1 MARDGHLHLRIRSE
15 LRATLERLAAAD
27 RRSLSS
33 YVEKLLEEHAASATE
48 RTRKSR
54 KG

>member
-1 MARDGHLHLRIRSE
+1 MGKDGTLHLRIRVE
-15 LRATLERLAAAD
+15 LRVTLERLAAAE

-33 YVEKLLEEHAASATE
+33 YVEKLLEEHAASAMQT
-48 RTRKSR
+48 TKKSR

>member
-27 RRSLSS
+27 RRSLSG
-33 YVEKLLEEHAASATE
+33 YVEKVLEEHAASTLAP
-48 RTRKSR
+48 KKAPR